1 MAAEI
6 RVGHAG
12 PQRHHAEARYDIHGR
27 QPDAAHAEGPRRRK
41 GEQRGSRDGDAD
53 AVVAGRRRIQIPD
66 EEEEDQ
72 RSRHGDHEQYREDE
86 RHIEGASECNAVLAL
101 DRAKVRGRLDR
112 RRAMVALA
120 IRHTLAALQRRGMT
134 KLRVVAHRS
143 VDVEHAPFADERVVA
158 DRHRAHMDEVR
169 LRAIAEQHRAPAD
182 DGVVTDRHKVG
193 TDRGVPAAQD
203 HVAAD
208 PGAHQAQIGVVERC
222 TDKGSRRRCAHQGL
236 DGPEAEICKAP
247 DRNRLRLE
255 AADQQPFRRDG
266 NRGQRNKHSCAEGDA
281 ACIELHRAVGGR
293 RPLITGFED
302 QEYEQQIGRV
312 EANLQGAARD
322 VRQGRRNVEGF
333 RLR

>member
-1 MAAEI
+1 MQRRSCPRSGKSQRTSRPPASHGSACHPA
-6 RVGHAG
+6 HAG
-12 PQRHHAEARYDIHGR
+12 RSAATRH
-27 QPDAAHAEGPRRRK
+27 
-41 GEQRGSRDGDAD
+41 
-53 AVVAGRRRIQIPD
+53 
-66 EEEEDQ
+66 DQ
-72 RSRHGDHEQYREDE
+72 
-86 RHIEGASECNAVLAL
+86 
-101 DRAKVRGRLDR
+101 
-112 RRAMVALA
+112 
-120 IRHTLAALQRRGMT
+120 
-134 KLRVVAHRS
+134 LRVVAHRS

-302 QEYEQQIGRV
+302 QEYQQQIGRV
-312 EANLQGAARD
+312 EANLQGAACD